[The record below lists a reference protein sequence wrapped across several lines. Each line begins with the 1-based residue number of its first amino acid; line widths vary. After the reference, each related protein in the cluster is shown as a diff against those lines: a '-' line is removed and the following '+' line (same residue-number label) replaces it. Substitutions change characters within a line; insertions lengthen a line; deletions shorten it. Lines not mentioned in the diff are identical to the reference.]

1 MKKLLFNWGISDH
14 FGWGV
19 YGLNLL
25 EWGIINSRFQIIPL
39 DWPPKL
45 ISPINELR
53 INQIRQL
60 EKSIDPN
67 WTLGKGDIALVAVG
81 NIAEKLNLP
90 VSIKQAGVIFFES
103 NPLPP
108 NQIDALKKFDLVIS
122 GSSWNKQ
129 KLEQMGIKNSLVI
142 QGVDTDLFRIQKKRI
157 FRDRF
162 VVYSGGKLEF
172 RKGQDIA
179 LAAFSKF
186 AEKYPDA
193 LLINTW
199 RSPWEGEI
207 ISTINQSGLCNPY
220 IPSEDVNESLKT
232 WIRRNGVSED
242 QFLCLGP
249 TPNFMMPEIF
259 REVDLAVFPN
269 RCEGGT
275 NLVAMEALSSGIS
288 CAISKNTGHL
298 DLIKGNNCIV
308 LNSQSR
314 VISQNTIN
322 TTDWGESSVD
332 ELIAVMEMAYEDHI
346 KLNKETI
353 RESMLNSTWEV
364 SINKLLDC
372 VSQI

>member
-39 DWPPKL
+39 DWPPQL
-45 ISPINELR
+45 INPINELR

-67 WTLGKGDIALVAVG
+67 WTLGKGDVALVAVG
-81 NIAEKLNLP
+81 NKAEKLNLP
-90 VSIKQAGVIFFES
+90 VSVKQAAVIFFES

-108 NQIDALKKFDLVIS
+108 DQIDVLKKFDLVIS

-129 KLEQMGIKNSLVI
+129 KLEEVGIKNSLVI

-207 ISTINQSGLCNPY
+207 ISTINQSGLCIPH

-232 WIRRNGVSED
+232 WIRRNGVSEN

-259 REVDLAVFPN
+259 REVDLAIFPN

-332 ELIAVMEMAYEDHI
+332 ELIATMEMAYEDRI

-353 RESMLNSTWEV
+353 RESMLNNTWEG
-364 SINKLLDC
+364 SINKLLDF